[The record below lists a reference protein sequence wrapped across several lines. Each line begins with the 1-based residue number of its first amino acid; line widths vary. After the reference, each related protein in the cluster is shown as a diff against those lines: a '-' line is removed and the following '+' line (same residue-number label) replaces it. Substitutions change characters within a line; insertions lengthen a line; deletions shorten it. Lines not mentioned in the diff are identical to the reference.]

1 LGFSHFFE
9 KFSLHFFDIF
19 EKKKR
24 VNSKYQIN
32 EIMLNLKQEMEDESK
47 TEQNG
52 ICRTLEKSNQIKTE
66 QTSVASVDFTSVDEN
81 DPSSESSLPFVP
93 SLSEVTQ
100 SSSNGNLTL
109 EKQNTKVSVPKGSRP
124 NRSRQLP
131 SRFDVINKGDQNE
144 VPTSPTVPPLPNL
157 SMDIG
162 SLGDNEAHVY
172 SMIYQHLHANI
183 SNGNA
188 GTPSGLNRQFSPLVG
203 FSAEKNMEHSGVESI
218 VTFPPNNIAS
228 ALNREEDS
236 ANVATFLPPLDSLNG
251 QVFDSRTSTL
261 NHQQIHSQDQQ
272 QQQKQYFNNPSN
284 RDVYSQQMPMQ
295 LMSFG
300 PYGLQP
306 IFASNMNHIPLP
318 HLQGMSSFRPNVG
331 EQDRNTTS
339 ATTSSSKKRK
349 APDPNKKPRKPQKR
363 FMNSNDQNGDF
374 GAKRDG
380 KTRLTTNQPR
390 KVEVLDMNRNRLHLF
405 ESCSEASRVMNV
417 NRTRISRVCRGG
429 GGELSGKI
437 YRYIEGSSHTDES
450 MELLA
455 PAVAPV
461 ISNASEEIVVPPPLP
476 PVVEY
481 IALEPTVTDEHERDV
496 LEEVDIDDD
505 DGENLFV

>member
-1 LGFSHFFE
+1 
-9 KFSLHFFDIF
+9 
-19 EKKKR
+19 
-24 VNSKYQIN
+24 
-32 EIMLNLKQEMEDESK
+32 MLNLKQEMEEESK
-47 TEQNG
+47 SEHNEL
-52 ICRTLEKSNQIKTE
+52 CETLEKSNQIKTE

-81 DPSSESSLPFVP
+81 DPSSETSLPFVP
-93 SLSEVTQ
+93 SLSDVTQ
-100 SSSNGNLTL
+100 SSSNGNFTL
-109 EKQNTKVSVPKGSRP
+109 GKKNTKVSVPKGSRP

-131 SRFDVINKGDQNE
+131 SRFDVINKEDPNA
-144 VPTSPTVPPLPNL
+144 VPTSPNVPPLPNL

-162 SLGDNEAHVY
+162 NLGDNEAHVY

-218 VTFPPNNIAS
+218 VTFPSNKIAS
-228 ALNREEDS
+228 DSNREEES
-236 ANVATFLPPLDSLNG
+236 TNVATFLPPLDSLNG
-251 QVFDSRTSTL
+251 QVFDSRATSTL

-272 QQQKQYFNNPSN
+272 HQQNQYFNNSSN

-318 HLQGMSSFRPNVG
+318 HLQGVSSFHPNVG
-331 EQDRNTTS
+331 EQNRNTTTN

-349 APDPNKKPRKPQKR
+349 TPDPNKKPRKPQKR

-437 YRYIEGSSHTDES
+437 YRYMEANSNTDQS
-450 MELLA
+450 MEVA
-455 PAVAPV
+455 PPAVAPV

-496 LEEVDIDDD
+496 LEEVEIDDD